1 MAERDRPPPDL
12 LRLFVAIELDE
23 GVREAL
29 ARVQGELRSRPL
41 PPLRW
46 VRPEGIHLTLK
57 FLGETPADRVPAIEA
72 ALRQALAGLS
82 PLRIELGPLGT
93 FGGRRPRV
101 LWVGIAGDVDRLKD
115 LQARIDRALQSLGFP
130 REERAYS
137 PHLTLA
143 RVPPSAAGAGP
154 ALDEALAAVPPPQAA
169 MEVRVLS
176 LMLSRLG
183 PAGAAY
189 ECLAAFPLE

>member
-1 MAERDRPPPDL
+1 MAARDRPPSER

-23 GVREAL
+23 RVREAL
-29 ARVQGELRSRPL
+29 ARVQGELRSQPL

-46 VRPEGIHLTLK
+46 TRPEGIHLTLK
-57 FLGETPADRVPAIEA
+57 FLGETAADRAPAIEA

-82 PLRIELGPLGT
+82 PLRVELGPLAT

-101 LWVGIAGDVDRLKD
+101 LWVGVAGDVDRLKD
-115 LQARIDRALQSLGFP
+115 LQARVDRALQSLGFP

-143 RVPPSAAGAGP
+143 RVPPSAAVAGP
-154 ALDEALAAVPPPQAA
+154 ALEQALAAVPPPQAA
-169 MEVRVLS
+169 MDVREVS

-189 ECLAAFPLE
+189 ERLAAFPLG